1 MSAMILSDAFNT
13 FYRYIHTFQANQI
26 DKGSFDRLFH
36 APFTVF
42 TINNDTL
49 TLQTLDDVVA
59 FYDKVRNVVY
69 PAICAPNEF
78 QFFRLNQLVYTAL
91 SSSTI
96 QIALQ
101 YVWHTT
107 PGETPRFVE
116 AFSYLVKHI
125 ENVDGWRMCGLI
137 EMHSDY
143 FPDNWTPIS
152 IPDNWQYSDS
162 LPIDRLKALVAPAGL
177 DG

>member
-1 MSAMILSDAFNT
+1 MSAMILSDAFNK
-13 FYRYIHTFQANQI
+13 FYHYIHIFQANHI
-26 DKGSFDRLFH
+26 DKGNFDRLFY

-96 QIALQ
+96 QIAQQ
-101 YVWHTT
+101 YVWHTA
-107 PGETPRFVE
+107 PGEIPRFVE

-125 ENVDGWRMCGLI
+125 GDVDGWRICGLI

-152 IPDNWQYSDS
+152 IPDNWQYSN
-162 LPIDRLKALVAPAGL
+162 
-177 DG
+177 